1 MNPNLLLN
9 IFLVFTIIATSQ
21 AGIILS
27 TLIEKHESKGK
38 HFGKKLLNKINST
51 CTFLYDRQLLVL
63 CFSRMI
69 PHCLVGL

>member
-9 IFLVFTIIATSQ
+9 IFLVFTTIATSQ

-38 HFGKKLLNKINST
+38 HFGKKI
-51 CTFLYDRQLLVL
+51 V
-63 CFSRMI
+63 
-69 PHCLVGL
+69 